1 MRYLFLLVFLYGCY
15 TSKDAQKDLSKV
27 QEKHPEELAKVC
39 KDKYPCLPKK
49 TDTVEKVYYDLIE
62 VECPGTVYIEKRDT
76 IISKDTIYVK
86 ITKKVPSKE
95 IIITKYIKDSAELQ
109 VALNQLADCKQQ
121 TEKLKWD
128 NERKKSIIGKGLLV
142 SLSLLLALLVYI
154 LMKKK

>member
-1 MRYLFLLVFLYGCY
+1 MGCY
-15 TSKDAQKDLSKV
+15 SVKDAQKDLAKV
-27 QEKHPEELAKVC
+27 GEKHPGELAKVC

-62 VECPGTVYIEKRDT
+62 VECPAVYIEKRDT
-76 IISKDTIYVK
+76 FISKDTIFLRV
-86 ITKKVPSKE
+86 TKTLPRKE
-95 IIITKYIKDSAELQ
+95 IIVTKYIKDSAELQ
-109 VALNQLADCKQQ
+109 VALNELAVCKQQ

-128 NERKKSIIGKGLLV
+128 NERKGKIIGKGLLV